1 MLKIH
6 HLVLSRSDRIVW
18 LAEELGLRYELV
30 RHVRTP
36 AFRSPESL
44 WAVSPMGKAP
54 VIEDGDVTVSESG
67 AIVEYLLDRY
77 GDGRLRPAAG
87 TREHLAYRHWLHAA
101 EATLALPILIDGLC
115 AMTQTTSPALTAFV
129 QGEYAT
135 VLGYL
140 DRTLEAHPY
149 VAGAEFTGA
158 DVMVAWDLHF
168 ANGTAIPGFTTGAPI
183 AKFPRIVG
191 YLERLEARPAFRK
204 TKELCA

>member
-18 LAEELGLRYELV
+18 LAEELGLRYDLV

-44 WAVSPMGKAP
+44 WSVSPMGKAP

-77 GDGRLRPAAG
+77 GDGRLRPPTG

-101 EATLALPILIDGLC
+101 EATLALPILMDGLC
-115 AMTQTTSPALTAFV
+115 TMTQASSPALSAFI

-140 DRTLEAHPY
+140 DRTLGAHPY

-168 ANGTAIPGFTTGAPI
+168 ANGSAIPGFATSAPI
-183 AKFPRIVG
+183 ATFPKIAD
-191 YLERLEARPAFRK
+191 YLARLEARPAFRK
-204 TKELCA
+204 AKELCA